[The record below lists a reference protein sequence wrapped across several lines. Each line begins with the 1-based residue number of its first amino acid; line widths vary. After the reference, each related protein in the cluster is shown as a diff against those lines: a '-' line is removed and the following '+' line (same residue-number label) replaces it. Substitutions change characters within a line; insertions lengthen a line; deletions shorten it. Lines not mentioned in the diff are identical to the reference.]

1 MHAML
6 LAAGLGER
14 MRPLTEQIPKPLISI
29 AGVPMIDRMLDHLKE
44 GGVEYVVVNT
54 HHLAEQVAAHLRP
67 RRTPSISIVHEKE
80 LLDTGG
86 GVAEALPLLGGS
98 PFLVSNSDI
107 IMLNGV
113 QPFVQRLMETWRP
126 YMSALLLIHPTVHA
140 PYYSG
145 LGDFILGSDGKMRR
159 RVEREIAPY
168 LFTGVQ
174 ILHKRLF
181 DRCPAPPFSLNVLYD
196 RAETAGRLYGVVH
209 DGEWMHVGTVDAI
222 TRIEGRLKLLI

>member
-29 AGVPMIDRMLDHLKE
+29 AGEPMIDRMLDHLEE
-44 GGVEYVVVNT
+44 GGMEHVIVNT
-54 HHLAEQVAAHLRP
+54 HHLAEQIVAHLSP
-67 RRTPSISIVHEKE
+67 RQTPSITIVHEKT

-86 GVAEALPLLGGS
+86 GVAEALPLLGAS
-98 PFLVSNSDI
+98 AFLVSNSDVVV
-107 IMLNGV
+107 LSGLK
-113 QPFVQRLMETWRP
+113 PFVQRLIETWRP
-126 YMSALLLIHPTVHA
+126 YMDALLLVHPTVHA
-140 PYYSG
+140 SYYSG
-145 LGDFILGSDGKMRR
+145 LGDFTLSSDGKMRR
-159 RVEREIAPY
+159 RIEREIAPY

-196 RAETAGRLYGVVH
+196 RAEAAGRLYGVVH
-209 DGEWMHVGTVDAI
+209 DSEWMHVGTVDAI
-222 TRIEGRLKLLI
+222 THIEGSLKLFT

>member
-29 AGVPMIDRMLDHLKE
+29 AGVPMIDRMLDHLEE

-67 RRTPSISIVHEKE
+67 RRTPSISIVYEKK

-86 GVAEALPLLGGS
+86 GVAEALPLLGDS
-98 PFLVSNSDI
+98 PFLVSNSDVI
-107 IMLNGV
+107 VLNGV
-113 QPFVQRLMETWRP
+113 KPFVQRLVETWRP
-126 YMSALLLIHPTVHA
+126 HMDALLLVHPTVHA
-140 PYYSG
+140 SYYGG
-145 LGDFILGSDGKMRR
+145 LGDFVLGSDGKMHR

-168 LFTGVQ
+168 VFTGVQ
-174 ILHKRLF
+174 ILHQRLF
-181 DRCPAPPFSLNVLYD
+181 DRCPTTPFSLNVLYD
-196 RAETAGRLYGVVH
+196 RAEAVGRLYGVVH

-222 TRIEGRLKLLI
+222 TLIEDRLKLLI